1 MLRKK
6 RVKPAREGV
15 CAGWE
20 GPLTVCSLTLLGGF
34 SLKSGDG
41 RELTLGTRKDRLLLA
56 YLALN
61 PGRPVARDRLA
72 GLLWGDRGETQ
83 ARDSLRQSLAAIRHA
98 FRQCGLDPLAAGRE
112 TVVFE
117 AAGIEIDA
125 ATFTRLAETPG
136 DDAAEQAAACY
147 GDDLLEG
154 HDGLT
159 PEFQAWLA
167 PERARL
173 AALAVRVAER
183 LAAAGRCSPAA
194 LRLGHHLLARD
205 AVCEPAYRAVMRI
218 HLAAGE
224 RAAAL
229 KLYETCR
236 DALKRELGVAPDLQT
251 ESLYRDILVDRAA
264 AASAAAS
271 EGADERPSIAVLP
284 FDNISRAADLDYLCD
299 GLAED
304 VITGLGRFRLLFVI
318 DRYSSTSIGRQ
329 TADVMEI
336 GRRLGVRHL
345 VQGSLQRHGERLRI
359 TVRLVDATNR
369 AQLWS
374 ETFDGNMAEIAG
386 MPDRI
391 TGAMV
396 SRLQAQVEYSLIE
409 QSRHKPGLAAYEC
422 LLRGIRHLRGY
433 APDDNDR
440 AIALFQQAI
449 ELDPGYGLARAYRGF
464 AEIVKH
470 NYDNAPQEILLG
482 ARQMIVEAVQMDEQE
497 ARSHWLLSIACA
509 YLDDVK
515 GEERHCL
522 RALALNPNDANA
534 TATYG
539 GVLASL
545 GRHEEGLAYM
555 REAMRLNPYHP
566 EWYWI
571 TLGNIFYIMHRYE
584 DALEAYSHRTSPGY
598 WLWGRLAACYAQ
610 LGRREEAAAAAA
622 QVLRLKP
629 DFSIATAR
637 RAGWNDEDNRHIQE
651 GLRKAGLPD

>member
-1 MLRKK
+1 ME
-6 RVKPAREGV
+6 A
-15 CAGWE
+15 
-20 GPLTVCSLTLLGGF
+20 CSLALLGGF
-34 SLKSGDG
+34 SLKSADG
-41 RELTLGTRKDRLLLA
+41 RELQLTTRKDRSLLA

-61 PGRPVARDRLA
+61 PGRPLSRDQMA

-83 ARDSLRQSLAAIRHA
+83 ARDSLRQSLAAIRQA
-98 FRQCGLDPLAAGRE
+98 FRQCGFDPLATDRE
-112 TVVFE
+112 TATFDVT
-117 AAGIEIDA
+117 GIDVDA
-125 ATFTRLAETPG
+125 ARFARLAEAPAG
-136 DDAAEQAAACY
+136 DAAEQAAACY
-147 GDDLLEG
+147 RGDLLEG
-154 HDGLT
+154 YDDLT
-159 PEFQAWLA
+159 PEFRAWLA

-173 AALAVRVAER
+173 IALATRTAEH
-183 LAAAGRCSPAA
+183 LAAAGTHSPSA
-194 LRLGHHLLARD
+194 LRLCQLLLARD
-205 AVCEPAYRAVMRI
+205 SVCEPAYRSMMRM

-236 DALKRELGVAPDLQT
+236 DALKRELGVMPDLQT

-264 AASAAAS
+264 AASAAAP
-271 EGADERPSIAVLP
+271 EIGDERPSIAVLP

-318 DRYSSTSIGRQ
+318 DRYSSASIARQ
-329 TADVMEI
+329 TADVVEI
-336 GRRLGVRHL
+336 GKRLGVRQL
-345 VQGSLQRHGERLRI
+345 VQGSLQRHGDRLRI
-359 TVRLVDATNR
+359 TVRLVDAANR
-369 AQLWS
+369 ALLWS
-374 ETFDGNMAEIAG
+374 DSFDGDMAEIAR

-396 SRLQAQVEYSLIE
+396 TRLQAQVEHSLIE
-409 QSRHKPGLAAYEC
+409 QSRRKPGLAAYEC

-449 ELDPGYGLARAYRGF
+449 ELDPDYGLAHAYRGF
-464 AEIVKH
+464 AEMVKH
-470 NYDNAPQEILLG
+470 GYDNAPREILLK
-482 ARQMIVEAVQMDEQE
+482 AREMIASAVRMDEHE
-497 ARSHWLLSIACA
+497 GRSHWLLSIVCA

-515 GEERHCL
+515 AEERHCL

-534 TATYG
+534 MATYG
-539 GVLASL
+539 SALAAL
-545 GRHEEGLAYM
+545 GRHEEGLSHI

-571 TLGNIFYIMHRYE
+571 SLGNIFYVMRRYE
-584 DALEAYSHRTSPGY
+584 DALEAYSHRGSPGY
-598 WLWGRLAACYAQ
+598 WLLGRLAACHAQ
-610 LGRREEAAAAAA
+610 LGHAQEAAAAAA

-629 DFSIATAR
+629 DFSVAAVR
-637 RAGWNDEDNRHIQE
+637 RAGWSDADNRHIQE

>member
-1 MLRKK
+1 
-6 RVKPAREGV
+6 
-15 CAGWE
+15 
-20 GPLTVCSLTLLGGF
+20 LTACSLTLLGGF
-34 SLKSGDG
+34 SLKSAEG
-41 RELTLGTRKDRLLLA
+41 RELPLSTRKDRMLLA
-56 YLALN
+56 FLALN
-61 PGRPVARDRLA
+61 PGRPMSRDRLA

-83 ARDSLRQSLAAIRHA
+83 ARDSLRQSLAAIRQA
-98 FRQCGLDPLAAGRE
+98 FRQAGLDPIAADRE
-112 TVVFE
+112 TVAFD
-117 AAGIEIDA
+117 AAGIDVDA
-125 ATFTRLAETPG
+125 AAFAHLAEGAEGETV
-136 DDAAEQAAACY
+136 EQAAACY
-147 GDDLLEG
+147 AGDLLEG
-154 HDGLT
+154 LDGLT

-173 AALAVRVAER
+173 ATMAVRVAER
-183 LAAAGRCSPAA
+183 LAAAGRCSAAA

-205 AVCEPAYRAVMRI
+205 AVCEPAYRAMMRM

-236 DALKRELGVAPDLQT
+236 ATLKRELDVTPDLQT

-264 AASAAAS
+264 AASPAAS
-271 EGADERPSIAVLP
+271 ECMDERPSIAVLP
-284 FDNISRAADLDYLCD
+284 FDNISRATDLDYLCD

-304 VITGLGRFRLLFVI
+304 IITGLGRFRLLFVI
-318 DRYSSTSIGRQ
+318 DRYSSGSVARQ
-329 TADVMEI
+329 TNDVVET

-345 VQGSLQRHGERLRI
+345 VQGSLQRHGDRLRI
-359 TVRLVDATNR
+359 TVRLVDAANR

-374 ETFDGNMAEIAG
+374 ESFDSSMAEIAS

-396 SRLQAQVEYSLIE
+396 SSLQAQVEHSLIE
-409 QSRHKPGLAAYEC
+409 QSRRKPGLAAYEC

-449 ELDPGYGLARAYRGF
+449 ELDPDYGLARAYRGF
-464 AEIVKH
+464 AEMVKH
-470 NYDNAPQEILLG
+470 GYDNAPREILLK
-482 ARQMIVEAVQMDEQE
+482 AREMIASAVRMDEHE
-497 ARSHWLLSIACA
+497 GRSHWLLSIICA

-515 GEERHCL
+515 AEERHCL

-534 TATYG
+534 MATYG
-539 GVLASL
+539 GALAAL
-545 GRHEEGLAYM
+545 GRHEEGLAHV

-571 TLGNIFYIMHRYE
+571 TLGGIFYVMRRYA
-584 DALEAYSHRTSPGY
+584 DALEAYSHRTDPGY
-598 WLWGRLAACYAQ
+598 WLWARLAACYAQ
-610 LGRREEAAAAAA
+610 LGRRVDAAAAAA

-629 DFSIATAR
+629 DFSIAATR
-637 RAGWNDEDNRHIQE
+637 RAGWSDEDNRHIQE

>member
-1 MLRKK
+1 MS
-6 RVKPAREGV
+6 A
-15 CAGWE
+15 
-20 GPLTVCSLTLLGGF
+20 CSLTLLGGF
-34 SLKSGDG
+34 SLKSVDG
-41 RELTLGTRKDRLLLA
+41 RELPLSTRKDRLLLA
-56 YLALN
+56 FLALN
-61 PGRPVARDRLA
+61 PGRPLARDRLA

-98 FRQCGLDPLAAGRE
+98 FRQCERDPLAADRE
-112 TVVFE
+112 TVAFE
-117 AAGIEIDA
+117 TAGIDIDA
-125 ATFTRLAETPG
+125 ATFARLAEMPG
-136 DDAAEQAAACY
+136 DAAADQAAACY
-147 GDDLLEG
+147 GGDLLEG

-183 LAAAGRCSPAA
+183 LAEAGRCNPAA

-205 AVCEPAYRAVMRI
+205 AVCEPAYRAMMRM

-236 DALKRELGVAPDLQT
+236 DALQRELGVAPDLQT
-251 ESLYRDILVDRAA
+251 DSLYRDILVDRGGTAA
-264 AASAAAS
+264 PPSPH
-271 EGADERPSIAVLP
+271 GADARPSIAVLP
-284 FDNISRAADLDYLCD
+284 FENLSSDPALDHLCD

-304 VITGLGRFRLLFVI
+304 ITTGLGRFRLLFVI
-318 DRYSSTSIGRQ
+318 DRYSSSAIARQ
-329 TADVMEI
+329 TSDVAEI
-336 GRRLGVRHL
+336 GKRLGVRHL
-345 VQGSLQRHGERLRI
+345 VQGSLQRHGDRLRI

-374 ETFDGNMAEIAG
+374 ESFDSNLAEIAG

-396 SRLQAQVEYSLIE
+396 SSLQAQVEHSLTE
-409 QSRHKPGLAAYEC
+409 QSRRKPGLAAYEC

-449 ELDPGYGLARAYRGF
+449 ELDPDYGLAHAYRGF
-464 AEIVKH
+464 ADMVKH
-470 NYDNAPQEILLG
+470 GYDNAPREILLK
-482 ARQMIVEAVQMDEQE
+482 ARAMIAEAVQMDEQE
-497 ARSHWLLSIACA
+497 GRSHWLLGIVCA
-509 YLDDVK
+509 YLDDMK
-515 GEERHCL
+515 AAERHSH
-522 RALALNPNDANA
+522 RALMLNPNDANA
-534 TATYG
+534 MATYG
-539 GVLASL
+539 GTLAML
-545 GRHEEGLAYM
+545 GRHEEGLVHL

-566 EWYWI
+566 PWYWI
-571 TLGNIFYIMHRYE
+571 SLGNIFYMMHRYE
-584 DALEAYSHRTSPGY
+584 DALEAYSRRGSPGY
-598 WLWGRLAACYAQ
+598 WLWGRLAACHAQ
-610 LGRREEAAAAAA
+610 LGQSKEAAAAAA

-629 DFSIATAR
+629 DFSIATTR
-637 RAGWNDEDNRHIQE
+637 RAGWSDEDNRHIQE